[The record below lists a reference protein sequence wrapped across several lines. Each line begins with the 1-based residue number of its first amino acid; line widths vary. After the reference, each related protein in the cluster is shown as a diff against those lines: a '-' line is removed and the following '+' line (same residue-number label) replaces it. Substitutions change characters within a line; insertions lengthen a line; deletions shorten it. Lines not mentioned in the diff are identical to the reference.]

1 METVVEN
8 SQMPIIQL
16 KKTDKIFNI
25 KENITSP
32 LPDGLAQKLP
42 RKGDI
47 EYVSGTTIID
57 ILNKVF
63 NHSWSIEYSDPIIE
77 PFTKGDHSVVTI
89 KARLSVRMI
98 DPETG
103 EPITVV
109 REGYGSDTLNPKNP
123 NGTEMVT
130 KSASTDAL
138 KRAAYTFGIAGELK
152 RKHNPVSISYF
163 NSLNSDWDDYTY
175 MMYSKEWA
183 IIRDVMTTYHMNY
196 NIIRAIMKHYSGG
209 NEFEVTPN
217 NIKDFVKYLKSLYPG
232 SSTTT
237 DIKAS

>member
-1 METVVEN
+1 MEAATTGITEN
-8 SQMPIIQL
+8 VQP

-25 KENITSP
+25 KENITTP

-63 NHSWSIEYSDPIIE
+63 DHSWSVEYSDPIIE
-77 PFTKGDHSVVTI
+77 PFTKGDNAVVTI
-89 KARLSVRMI
+89 KAKLSVRMI

-109 REGYGSDTLNPKNP
+109 REGYGSDTLNARNP
-123 NGTEMVT
+123 NGAEMLT

-152 RKHNPVSISYF
+152 RKHNPVSINYF
-163 NSLNSDWDDYTY
+163 NSLNSDWDDYAY

-183 IIRDVMTTYHMNY
+183 IINDVMATYRMNY

-209 NEFEVTPN
+209 KEFNITPD
-217 NIKDFVKYLKSLYPG
+217 NIKDFVKYLKGLYPG
-232 SSTTT
+232 SSATT
-237 DIKAS
+237 DVKAS